1 MDTATV
7 THQFTVED
15 VEYLRHGT
23 KPLLLRLYKPTGKG
37 PFPAVVELHAGAW
50 CHGDRLGERSRHE
63 ALAKGGLVVAALDFR
78 QDKEGAY
85 PRGVADI
92 NYAIRWVKAHAGE
105 LGTRPDLVA
114 VSGQSSG
121 GHLAMLAAMRPDD
134 PRYTA
139 TALPAGSPAVDA
151 SVRCVAMSWPVI
163 NPLSRYKHALRA
175 HDAGEKWAA
184 EIIQNHLDFWGSEA
198 NMAEGSPVLLLER
211 GEKPRLPPALW
222 LQAPNDNMH
231 DYKDPDGTFPGNE
244 PARFVAD
251 YRKAGG
257 TIDLVYFDAPLRF
270 TSVQP
275 TSKAS
280 LDAFAR
286 LVAFFHGH
294 MPAAR

>member
-23 KPLLLRLYKPTGKG
+23 KPLLLRLFKPAGKG
-37 PFPAVVELHAGAW
+37 PFPAVVELHGGAW
-50 CHGDRLGERSRHE
+50 CNGDRLGEHFRHE
-63 ALAKGGLVVAALDFR
+63 ALAQGGIVVAALDFR
-78 QDKEGAY
+78 QGKEGAY

-92 NYAIRWVKAHAGE
+92 NYAVRWVKAHAGE
-105 LGTRPDLVA
+105 LAIRADRVA
-114 VSGQSSG
+114 ISGQSSG
-121 GHLAMLAAMRPDD
+121 GHLAMLAAMRPED

-139 TALPAGSPAVDA
+139 IPLPAGAPAVDA
-151 SVRCVAMSWPVI
+151 SVCCVAMSWPVI
-163 NPLSRYKHALRA
+163 NPLSRYKHALKAREA
-175 HDAGEKWAA
+175 SATWPI
-184 EIIQNHLDFWGSEA
+184 EIIQHHLDFWGGEA

-211 GEKPRLPPALW
+211 GEQPRLPPALW

-275 TSKAS
+275 TAQAS
-280 LDAFAR
+280 RDAFAR
-286 LVAFFHGH
+286 LVAFYHAH
-294 MPAAR
+294 MPAER